1 MGRLGTLNPRHL
13 VHLWGIFDLNICRG
27 YMRLYQS
34 LFTHPFCPFGGQFQR
49 DLEFHHAVGSI
60 STPKHM
66 GPRWVRVVWVNLKI
80 GVLSTSRH
88 RWLRIGIR
96 VPMDPLKLVLN
107 RPSMGRLMVLICLT
121 HKLMMLNMINP
132 MFWRALT
139 KSFEHM

>member
-1 MGRLGTLNPRHL
+1 MGDLRFEHL
-13 VHLWGIFDLNICRG
+13 SWLHVFIP
-27 YMRLYQS
+27 
-34 LFTHPFCPFGGQFQR
+34 LFTHPFRPFGGQFQR

-96 VPMDPLKLVLN
+96 VPMDPQI
-107 RPSMGRLMVLICLT
+107 S
-121 HKLMMLNMINP
+121 
-132 MFWRALT
+132 T
-139 KSFEHM
+139 KQAIHGEVDGFDLFDPQK